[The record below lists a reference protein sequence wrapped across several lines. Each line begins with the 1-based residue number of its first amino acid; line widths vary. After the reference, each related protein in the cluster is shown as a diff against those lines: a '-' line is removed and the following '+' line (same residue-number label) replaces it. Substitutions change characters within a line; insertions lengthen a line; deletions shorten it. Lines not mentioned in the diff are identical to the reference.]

1 MENSET
7 RAEGDL
13 DVSRLVVM
21 SSRVRLARNLN
32 GTAFPGWAKKTDRQ
46 KSLENIKAV
55 ARNLPEMKGALVRSM
70 DEFTAIEK
78 QLLVERHLISREHAA
93 KTIGSGVVISES
105 ETISL
110 MINEEDH
117 LRMQA
122 LMPGFCLHEA
132 WAMIDRVDSELEEQ
146 LDYAYSPKLGYLTAC
161 PTNVGTGMRASAML
175 HLPALVL
182 AEQINQIIQA
192 VNKLG
197 LAVRGLYGEGT
208 EASGNLFQVSNQTTL
223 GERET
228 DLIERLGKVILQII
242 EHESNARQA
251 LMEKRPQMIYDQV
264 GRAYGIL
271 GNACVQSSKEAM
283 NLLSMLRLG
292 LDLGLIQGLERPR
305 IDDLFLLTQPAH
317 LQKHVRQ
324 KLTAEQRDVMR
335 ASLLRDMLKDVGR
348 PKTMLCSPPE
358 STDEAQPDSPSAS

>member
-1 MENSET
+1 MKPSDTHPESEVDD
-7 RAEGDL
+7 G
-13 DVSRLVVM
+13 RLVVM
-21 SSRVRLARNLN
+21 SSRVRLARNLS
-32 GTAFPGWAKKTDRQ
+32 GAPFPGWAKKADRQ
-46 KSLENIKAV
+46 KSLERVKGAACI
-55 ARNLPEMKGALVRSM
+55 LPEMSGALVRSM
-70 DEFTAIEK
+70 DEFTALEK

-93 KTIGSGVVISES
+93 KTVGSGVVISQS
-105 ETISL
+105 EVISV

-122 LMPGFCLHEA
+122 LMPGFCLREV
-132 WAMIDRVDSELEEQ
+132 WQVIDRVDSELEEH
-146 LDYAYSPKLGYLTAC
+146 LNYAYSSKLGYLTAC

-228 DLIERLGKVILQII
+228 DLIERLSKVILQII
-242 EHESNARQA
+242 EHEKNARQA
-251 LMEKRPQMIYDQV
+251 LMEKRPQMIYDQI

-292 LDLGLIQGLERPR
+292 LDLGLLQGLDRKR
-305 IDDLFLLTQPAH
+305 IDDMFLRTQPAH
-317 LQKHVRQ
+317 LQQHVNQ
-324 KLTAEQRDVMR
+324 KLSAEQRDVTR
-335 ASLLRDMLKDVGR
+335 ASLLRDMLKDVPR
-348 PKTMLCSPPE
+348 PKSMAVSDLGPDAGDAPP
-358 STDEAQPDSPSAS
+358 Q